1 MADAAPEK
9 RRASKNAD
17 SGGFSTLSNLAL
29 PNSVV
34 QVVAQKV
41 ASSRPSVN
49 AKTFDIWFLNC
60 ENENTAALQAEG
72 PPVRRAP
79 FDFYLALSTFFRMRR
94 ERSGAR
100 VGMKG
105 LFWMRVLAVR
115 GGLMLSES
123 HLDRTLCRAATMR
136 AQLT

>member
-17 SGGFSTLSNLAL
+17 SGGFSTSSNLAL

-60 ENENTAALQAEG
+60 ENENTRALQAEG
-72 PPVRRAP
+72 PPVRRAS
-79 FDFYLALSTFFRMRR
+79 FDFCLVLVYFLSNAPGEKWRWVRDERPLLDASRR
-94 ERSGAR
+94 GPGRPYAFGISLR
-100 VGMKG
+100 
-105 LFWMRVLAVR
+105 
-115 GGLMLSES
+115 
-123 HLDRTLCRAATMR
+123 RTL
-136 AQLT
+136 